1 MTTNRLFFP
10 FGARKISSGSESP
23 PIKKSRCEIFRVF
36 REFLECGIVD
46 FLNFSEFSE
55 NSSISDFFWS
65 LQFSCTC
72 EFYNS
77 KSNFDINWVISQN
90 FGIFGISWFFRVLWF
105 AKTFFIEFRCNS
117 NRRPLSELSPS
128 AIIPPKDF
136 SASNRRPLG
145 ELSPNAISKPMQIP
159 KIAIQYDYDEN
170 DDVFDEEDK
179 ENFPGSGRKVLF
191 PSFGTSPGHAL
202 KLSSTLDEFSP
213 SEIEDQTKKK
223 LGQGSFGTVVLGVLH
238 GNWYS

>member
-1 MTTNRLFFP
+1 
-10 FGARKISSGSESP
+10 
-23 PIKKSRCEIFRVF
+23 
-36 REFLECGIVD
+36 
-46 FLNFSEFSE
+46 
-55 NSSISDFFWS
+55 
-65 LQFSCTC
+65 
-72 EFYNS
+72 
-77 KSNFDINWVISQN
+77 
-90 FGIFGISWFFRVLWF
+90 
-105 AKTFFIEFRCNS
+105 
-117 NRRPLSELSPS
+117 
-128 AIIPPKDF
+128 
-136 SASNRRPLG
+136 
-145 ELSPNAISKPMQIP
+145 MQIP